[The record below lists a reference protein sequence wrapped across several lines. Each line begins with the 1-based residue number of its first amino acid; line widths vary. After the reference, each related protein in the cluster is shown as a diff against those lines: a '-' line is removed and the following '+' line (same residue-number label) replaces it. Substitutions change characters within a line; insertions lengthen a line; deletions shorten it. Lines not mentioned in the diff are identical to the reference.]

1 MPRHGSADDA
11 GEAAAS
17 APPGWPEPDRATTR
31 AAVRRAS
38 RRGRADEAEQSDGP
52 APAASRHAAVRPAGP
67 SVVAL
72 GGGHGLASALAAW
85 RSVAGELT
93 AVVTVADD
101 GGSSGR
107 IRREMPV
114 LPPGD
119 LRMALAALAGEDV
132 RTREMTTLLQH
143 RLGGTGVLAGH
154 PVGNLV
160 LTGLTEIHGGDTVR
174 ALDTLCELLG
184 ARGRVLPMADVPL
197 DLVAIVDSADPDDPQ
212 RSRHI
217 RGQVAIAASPDRVR
231 SIRVTPA
238 DPPVHPDVLA
248 AIARADVVSLG
259 PGSWYTSVLP
269 HLLVPRLRAALAAST
284 ARVVVV
290 LNLEPQVGETDGFS
304 PEEHLRVLQAHLH
317 GVPLH
322 TVIADADAVV
332 DRRGLLAAVRECGAD
347 LVLTPVAAPDGA
359 PRHDPVRLAEAF
371 ASVVGTTVEVR

>member
-1 MPRHGSADDA
+1 MSA
-11 GEAAAS
+11 
-17 APPGWPEPDRATTR
+17 
-31 AAVRRAS
+31 
-38 RRGRADEAEQSDGP
+38 
-52 APAASRHAAVRPAGP
+52 RPA
-67 SVVAL
+67 VVAL
-72 GGGHGLASALAAW
+72 GGGHGLAASLAAW
-85 RSVAGELT
+85 RPLAGELT

-119 LRMALAALAGEDV
+119 LRMALAALAGDDARLQELAAL
-132 RTREMTTLLQH
+132 MQH
-143 RLGGTGVLAGH
+143 RLGGNGVLAGH

-160 LTGLTEIHGGDTVR
+160 LTGLTEMHDGDAVR
-174 ALDTLCELLG
+174 ALDTLCRLLG

-197 DLVAIVDSADPDDPQ
+197 DLVAIVDTVDPDDPQ

-248 AIARADVVSLG
+248 AIARADVVCLG

-269 HLLVPRLRAALAAST
+269 HLLVPRLRAALADTSAH
-284 ARVVVV
+284 VVVV
-290 LNLEPQVGETDGFS
+290 LNLEPQAGETDDFS
-304 PEEHLRVLQAHLH
+304 PEQHLRVLHDHLQ

-322 TVIADADAVV
+322 TVVADESSVV
-332 DRRGLLAAVRECGAD
+332 DRRGLLSAVREFGAE
-347 LVLTPVAAPDGA
+347 LVLAPVAAVDGP
-359 PRHDPVRLAEAF
+359 PRHDPGLLGAALTAVLPG
-371 ASVVGTTVEVR
+371 VVPEVRR